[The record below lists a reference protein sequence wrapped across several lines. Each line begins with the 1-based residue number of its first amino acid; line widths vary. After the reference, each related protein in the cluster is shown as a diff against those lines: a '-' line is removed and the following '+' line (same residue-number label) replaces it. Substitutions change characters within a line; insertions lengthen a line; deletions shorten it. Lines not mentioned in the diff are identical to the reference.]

1 MAIFC
6 LSIGVSAQG
15 TATLTSAPTVVQ
27 TASKV
32 IDAWHLA
39 AVDAD
44 FDQYFSLMT
53 KEGVFV
59 GTDAGEHWENLA
71 LEGSHVVWSINSYNT
86 VVLSIFNGQ
95 APTACCLI
103 LHCLSG

>member
-39 AVDAD
+39 AADAD
-44 FDQYFSLMT
+44 FDQYFSLLT
-53 KEGVFV
+53 AEGVFV
-59 GTDAGEHWENLA
+59 GAEAGERLDNEA
-71 LEGSHVVWSINSYNT
+71 FKSFSM
-86 VVLSIFNGQ
+86 
-95 APTACCLI
+95 P
-103 LHCLSG
+103 